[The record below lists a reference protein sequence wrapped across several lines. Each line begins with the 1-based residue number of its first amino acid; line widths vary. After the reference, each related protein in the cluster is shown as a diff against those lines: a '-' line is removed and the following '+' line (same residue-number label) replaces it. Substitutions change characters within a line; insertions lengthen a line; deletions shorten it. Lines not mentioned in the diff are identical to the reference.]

1 MLVASIYRH
10 GIRGQPNPHHSPRRR
25 ARKTTLHVSGTFVRE
40 SLTTFT
46 NDDEDTYL
54 SYSDVSRNSEISLQ
68 SYLRKEEPKRGAD
81 DDMGNDVFLGGI
93 KFTPDFD
100 NISTQ
105 DQWYE
110 LNGGSGKILV
120 GVSFQPSS
128 VRSPFHFVILAIDL
142 SFRDTRLPST
152 ISN

>member
-1 MLVASIYRH
+1 MIHTL
-10 GIRGQPNPHHSPRRR
+10 
-25 ARKTTLHVSGTFVRE
+25 TTLTS
-40 SLTTFT
+40 
-46 NDDEDTYL
+46 N
-54 SYSDVSRNSEISLQ
+54 SDVSRNSEISLQ

-100 NISTQ
+100 NVATQ
-105 DQWYE
+105 DQWYD

-128 VRSPFHFVILAIDL
+128 VSSFLHSLPPFVRTFIIGPP
-142 SFRDTRLPST
+142 TRH
-152 ISN
+152 